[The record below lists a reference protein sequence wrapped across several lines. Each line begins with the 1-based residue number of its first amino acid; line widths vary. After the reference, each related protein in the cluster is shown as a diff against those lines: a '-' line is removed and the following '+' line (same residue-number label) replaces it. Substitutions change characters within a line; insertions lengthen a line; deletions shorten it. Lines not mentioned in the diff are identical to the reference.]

1 MFMRKNIISTCVIN
15 GNLSSSL
22 LAFIA
27 DEDEAEEHS
36 TQVAEEEDSQEGSQ
50 GRG

>member
-1 MFMRKNIISTCVIN
+1 MFMRKNIISTCVISEN
-15 GNLSSSL
+15 VSSSL
-22 LAFIA
+22 PAFIA

-36 TQVAEEEDSQEGSQ
+36 IQDTEEEDSQEGSQ